1 MFSLTCARFV
11 CASSRYV
18 HTSFYKAT
26 TLDAWRSGFS
36 HGAARE
42 SRRVARAS
50 GRSPVP
56 APAVRWAGASN
67 LGGGGG
73 GCGMSYRGND
83 SSSGGGGGSS
93 IGGGL
98 GSSHHGSGG
107 SGGALSASSV
117 LAARA
122 SGCAQGSAGPLDRL
136 HAASAVGPYVAL
148 ADLGAHYD
156 LEPRP
161 ADWRAPKE
169 ARFGNDG
176 DDDGDDDESDER
188 WLSELE
194 MGSNPS
200 VWVKSPG
207 WSTPHQLVAATPGML
222 HLFDLRCPRKSTNH
236 SASSS
241 GGGGGGGQVRVE
253 LLPRAEWALSPS
265 PLLDL
270 DHQDPFKGPGLRCV
284 AAGRADVAGGLDP
297 YLYAGSGTGR
307 AWVVDRRNGRV
318 LFDWQAHGSGSDGGS
333 GGGGSSSSSNS
344 GKAGIGGLGLGN
356 PWDGLGGS
364 VHDGL
369 GSSSSGGLGGGG
381 MAGSGGLGN
390 AFHEARALNSAVL
403 AVRPG
408 AARHSCVTVS
418 YDQSALVWD
427 LSGAT
432 PRCVSSLK
440 GLPSVSTAGVMG
452 AHLHASTIQLHD
464 FVTPSSDG
472 GSCGSNRP
480 GNAAPSAPPPSSR
493 QCQQV
498 LYAAAGHKISIA
510 ALPSPGS
517 SETVVPRYFYDRSG
531 HKIHR
536 HQLTTKASVVLPLW
550 RMVLLGGLDD
560 KIRVCI

>member
-1 MFSLTCARFV
+1 MLF
-11 CASSRYV
+11 
-18 HTSFYKAT
+18 KAT

-50 GRSPVP
+50 GRDPGP
-56 APAVRWAGASN
+56 APAMRWAGASH

-73 GCGMSYRGND
+73 GCGKGYPSSGSSRSGSSSSGAGSGAGSGSLGSSHHGS
-83 SSSGGGGGSS
+83 SSSGGGGG
-93 IGGGL
+93 
-98 GSSHHGSGG
+98 
-107 SGGALSASSV
+107 ASASV

-122 SGCAQGSAGPLDRL
+122 AGCAQGSAGPLDRL

-161 ADWRAPKE
+161 ADWRPPRD
-169 ARFGNDG
+169 ARFGGHNTSDDEGDDNDG
-176 DDDGDDDESDER
+176 DDDVDEDEK
-188 WLSELE
+188 WLSELG
-194 MGSNPS
+194 MGANPA

-207 WSTPHQLVAATPGML
+207 WSTPHQLLAATPGML
-222 HLFDLRCPRKSTNH
+222 HLFDLRCPRDSTTN
-236 SASSS
+236 SVSRDSS
-241 GGGGGGGQVRVE
+241 GGGQLRVE

-265 PLLDL
+265 PLIDLDL
-270 DHQDPFKGPGLRCV
+270 QDPFKGPGLRCV

-318 LFDWQAHGSGSDGGS
+318 LFDWQAHGGGAEGSGGS
-333 GGGGSSSSSNS
+333 AGGGSSTGSKVGS
-344 GKAGIGGLGLGN
+344 GSGMGN

-364 VHDGL
+364 AHGGIGG
-369 GSSSSGGLGGGG
+369 GSSSGSGGGLGGVGSGG
-381 MAGSGGLGN
+381 SMAGGGGVGLGN
-390 AFHEARALNSAVL
+390 AFHDARGLNSAVL

-452 AHLHASTIQLHD
+452 AHLHASTIHVHD
-464 FVTPSSDG
+464 FVTPSNNNKRSGD
-472 GSCGSNRP
+472 SAPAALPSNR
-480 GNAAPSAPPPSSR
+480 
-493 QCQQV
+493 QHQQV

-510 ALPSPGS
+510 ALPSPGVS
-517 SETVVPRYFYDRSG
+517 DTAVPRYFYDRGG